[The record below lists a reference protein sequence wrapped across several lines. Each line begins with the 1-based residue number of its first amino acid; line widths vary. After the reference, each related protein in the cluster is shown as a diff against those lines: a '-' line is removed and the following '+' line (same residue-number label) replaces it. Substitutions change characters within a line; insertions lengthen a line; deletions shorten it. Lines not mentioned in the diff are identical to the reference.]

1 MRPNNFFFAIATLKL
16 EPHQQQQLRAP
27 AQPPK
32 KWPEP
37 GLETLSFSKRAPA
50 FDPSSS
56 RFWPLKTRIF
66 GCTFL
71 THHLSELYNLCSR
84 GVKSLPRKIFHT
96 FFVKKNRK
104 SFPAGVWLTKRAGK
118 KDFFLQSIVVRKI
131 EGEMEGPNS
140 STEPL
145 KRYQNVRKMGTMIVG
160 RVVNFKML
168 FPAIY
173 RRG

>member
-1 MRPNNFFFAIATLKL
+1 MADLQENKVSSFSRSIDDRDLWLWQLGKMFSRSFIKGKRKSIFGLEACPKIWGQIFFFSIATLKL

-96 FFVKKNRK
+96 FFVKKTAK
-104 SFPAGVWLTKRAGK
+104 VSQPES
-118 KDFFLQSIVVRKI
+118 D
-131 EGEMEGPNS
+131 
-140 STEPL
+140 
-145 KRYQNVRKMGTMIVG
+145 
-160 RVVNFKML
+160 
-168 FPAIY
+168 
-173 RRG
+173 